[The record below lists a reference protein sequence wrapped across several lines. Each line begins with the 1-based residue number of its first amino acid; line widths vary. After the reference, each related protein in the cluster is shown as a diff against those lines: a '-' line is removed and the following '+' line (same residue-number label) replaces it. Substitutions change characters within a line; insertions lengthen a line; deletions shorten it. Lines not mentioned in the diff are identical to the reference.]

1 MNFEYRRGEVVR
13 TVTLHQDGTSFTA
26 DGFEHPVE
34 IVEKSQKHLLIRMG
48 TKLYR
53 LNNTEVSGDQVS
65 FMLSGTTYQATV
77 KDEQQLLLEK
87 MGFASEK
94 QDLQGQLLAPMPGR
108 ILSLPVAEGE
118 LIEAGQPV
126 MILEAMK
133 MENELK
139 APIAGIVTAL
149 FVKEGQN
156 VEKNQKLAEI
166 ENRG

>member
-1 MNFEYRRGEVVR
+1 MNFEYRRGVVFR
-13 TVTLHQDGTSFTA
+13 TVSLHQDGGNFTA
-26 DGFEHPVE
+26 DGFEHLIE
-34 IVEKSQKHLLIRMG
+34 IVEKSKNHLLIRMG
-48 TKLYR
+48 TNLYN
-53 LNNTEVSGDQVS
+53 LNSTEVSGDQVS
-65 FMLSGTTYQATV
+65 FTLGGTTYQATV

-108 ILSLPVAEGE
+108 ILSLPVEEGE
-118 LIEAGQPV
+118 FIEAGQPV

-156 VEKNQKLAEI
+156 VEKNQKLTEI
-166 ENRG
+166 GSRG

>member
-13 TVTLHQDGTSFTA
+13 TVTLHQDGVNFTA
-26 DGFEHPVE
+26 DGFEHQIE
-34 IVEKSQKHLLIRMG
+34 IVEKSQSHLLIRMG

-53 LNNTEVSGDQVS
+53 LNNTEVTGDQVS
-65 FMLSGTTYQATV
+65 FTLSGTTYQATV
-77 KDEQQLLLEK
+77 KDEQRLLLEK
-87 MGFASEK
+87 MDFASEK

-108 ILSLPVAEGE
+108 ILSLPVEEGE
-118 LIEAGQPV
+118 FIEAGQPV
-126 MILEAMK
+126 MILKAMK

-156 VEKNQKLAEI
+156 VEKNQKLTEI
-166 ENRG
+166 GSRG